1 MAPLRAIKLA
11 KELPILILLIVAC
24 GMQNCVQL
32 KWSIFLLKV
41 SKIADL
47 DNLLQMFSQV
57 SLIFDIEGK
66 FLSKKCGL
74 YVGVYGMFCDLT
86 LDQTGDL
93 CSGMNLRGQ

>member
-1 MAPLRAIKLA
+1 
-11 KELPILILLIVAC
+11 
-24 GMQNCVQL
+24 
-32 KWSIFLLKV
+32 
-41 SKIADL
+41 
-47 DNLLQMFSQV
+47 MFSQV